1 MKEIIVNDDNIKD
14 EDVTNKVIIYNL
26 LIINS
31 NNKIVMNK
39 HHNTYYFIHEY
50 DDESI
55 IDKYNIDINEYKP
68 FLVRKKYILDYPL
81 FDDKTLYEN
90 IYYKINMDLDI
101 DEEYIALDKIK
112 DIIEENRYDNPRNQ
126 DVTNEIL
133 EVLEYL

>member
-31 NNKIVMNK
+31 NNKIIMNK